1 MQRRDESTPD
11 LFADLGDK
19 SQPAATPAA
28 AVARVVIPATV
39 DRPFDYAVPAHLD
52 GALRPGRRVV
62 VPFGR
67 RTLTGFVLDLQG
79 ASDVAPGR
87 LRSILSLAPEPAPLP
102 PAVLELCLWAARYYQ
117 APIAE
122 VLKAALP
129 PATVGESN
137 GVPTRQWVVPEAV
150 AAPPEDLTRRRRE
163 LWQALC
169 DLGPAPVAE
178 AVAALATTRSTLLA
192 LAAAGLVRLEERSY
206 LAGVETAGV
215 GEGRVHTLTAEQ
227 EAALAALRAA
237 LGKPHPRPHLLYGVT
252 GSGKTE
258 VYLRLADEVIAAGRQ
273 VLVLV
278 PEIGLTPQV
287 AGQFLARFGARVAVQ
302 HSGLSAGQR
311 RAQWQQIAEG
321 RVAVV
326 VGTRSA
332 VFSPLPMVG
341 LIVVDEEHDTA
352 YKQEESPR
360 YNGRDL
366 ALARG
371 QHSGALVVLGS
382 ATPSFEAL
390 HGAATGR
397 YQRLGMVGR
406 ATGRALPDI
415 HLVDMRRAPQRGHFS
430 VRLLK
435 AIKERLA
442 RGEQTLLFLNRRGY
456 ARAVQCTACGEA
468 IGCPHCAVIL
478 TYHRAGG
485 VGRCH
490 CCGYQAA
497 PSLACPACGKTSLQL
512 MGVGTQKLE
521 ERLRGHFPDARIVRM
536 DRDTTARRGAH
547 GTLLER
553 MHSRTADILLGTQI
567 VTKGHHLGGVTLVGV
582 ILADLGLQVPD
593 FRAGER
599 TFQLLSQVAGR
610 CGREEPGEVILQ
622 TYQPD
627 NSTLQAVAA
636 HHYDGFA
643 ERELATRRALHLPPF
658 GRLVL
663 LAAEAMQEAAAR
675 AHIQEVAAW
684 WRDHAGDRLRVLG
697 PTTPMVPRVADRY
710 RWQLLL
716 VGPRPPLHALLRDFR
731 ATPLAARLP
740 RGVRLKID
748 VDPLQVA

>member
-1 MQRRDESTPD
+1 MQPRDKSTPD
-11 LFADLGDK
+11 LFADVGNHGE
-19 SQPAATPAA
+19 PGHAPT
-28 AVARVVIPATV
+28 VARVVIPTTV
-39 DRPFDYAVPAHLD
+39 DRPFDYAVPPDLD

-67 RTLTGFVLDLQG
+67 RTLTGFVLDLRE
-79 ASDVAPGR
+79 ASEVAPGR
-87 LRSILSLAPEPAPLP
+87 LRWILALAPEPAPLP
-102 PAVLELCLWAARYYQ
+102 PAVLALCLWAARYYQ

-129 PATVGESN
+129 PATGGVGD
-137 GVPTRQWVVPEAV
+137 GVPTRQWVVPDAGAV
-150 AAPPEDLTRRRRE
+150 VPQDLTRRRHD
-163 LWQALC
+163 LWHALC
-169 DLGPAPVAE
+169 DLGPVPVAE
-178 AVAALATTRSTLLA
+178 AVAALGTTRPMLLA
-192 LAAAGLVRLEERSY
+192 LAATGLVRLEERPF
-206 LAGVETAGV
+206 LAGLETTGAG
-215 GEGRVHTLTAEQ
+215 EDRVHTLTADQ
-227 EAALAALRAA
+227 ATALAALRTA
-237 LGKPHPRPHLLYGVT
+237 LRSPHPRPHLLHGVT

-258 VYLRLADEVIAAGRQ
+258 VYLRLAEEVIAAGRQ

-302 HSGLSAGQR
+302 HSGLSVGQR

-332 VFSPLPMVG
+332 VFAPLPAVG

-371 QHSGALVVLGS
+371 QQCGALVVLGS
-382 ATPSFEAL
+382 ATPSFEVL

-397 YQRLGMVGR
+397 YQRLSMAGR
-406 ATGRALPDI
+406 ATGRDLPAV

-430 VRLLK
+430 ARLLK
-435 AIKERLA
+435 AIEERLV

-468 IGCPHCAVIL
+468 IGCPHCAVTL
-478 TYHRAGG
+478 TYHRVGG

-497 PSLACPACGKTSLQL
+497 PSLACPACGKPSLQL

-547 GTLLER
+547 GSLLER
-553 MHSRTADILLGTQI
+553 MHSREADILLGTQI

-627 NSTLQAVAA
+627 NPALQAVAA
-636 HHYDGFA
+636 HDYDGFA
-643 ERELATRRALHLPPF
+643 ERELETRRALHLPPF

-663 LAAEAMQEAAAR
+663 VAAEATRETATR
-675 AHIQEVAAW
+675 DHIEEVAAW
-684 WRDHAGDRLRVLG
+684 WREHAGDRVRVLG
-697 PTTPMVPRVADRY
+697 PTTPMVPKVADRY

-716 VGPRPPLHALLRDFR
+716 VGPRPPLHALLHDFR
-731 ATPLAARLP
+731 ATPLAAQPP
-740 RGVRLKID
+740 RGLRLKID